1 MQTHVK
7 VVGALF
13 IVLSALGIL
22 LAVGVGAIF
31 GMAGMAGAAADSE
44 DAALAIPIL
53 GITGGL
59 VTLFLL
65 VLSLPG
71 LATGIGLLMF
81 KPWARILGIVLSAL
95 QLLGFPVGTAIGIY
109 SLWVLLNKDTERL
122 FAGSLPTPTI

>member
-71 LATGIGLLMF
+71 LATGIGLLLF